1 MTGTAVSRILLPT
14 ILLLM
19 LSVMACFAAESTQK
33 AAPSGGKKKLLLFA
47 KNPATWAIVKGGANG
62 KLIYQETSRV
72 FDLNASGLNPRTLYV
87 LVRYADVAPKIEIL
101 SKGTSDERG
110 RLALNGTWHN
120 WTKKFWLVPAEDVSG
135 KVGETGSLV
144 VWRPEKY
151 LFEEKQLGITCLCPE
166 PEEP

>member
-1 MTGTAVSRILLPT
+1 VDI
-14 ILLLM
+14 
-19 LSVMACFAAESTQK
+19 
-33 AAPSGGKKKLLLFA
+33 
-47 KNPATWAIVKGGANG
+47 
-62 KLIYQETSRV
+62 
-72 FDLNASGLNPRTLYV
+72 
-87 LVRYADVAPKIEIL
+87 
-101 SKGTSDERG
+101 
-110 RLALNGTWHN
+110 LALKTTDTQGTLEVSGVWHN